1 MSLTYK
7 FNYEVF
13 RYRSIFLLRW
23 YCLDLVSA
31 LDDLDKVIKDYAP
44 EVYDLWQNRE
54 DSSEEQGIRT
64 GRLHENHILGI
75 ILKHSMEGEPEVTT
89 TDIEQEYKT
98 FFVKIARSTVSTYL
112 NQLEKE
118 GVLYKK
124 RDGRTVN
131 YLFRTPPTKDI
142 PPFWIV
148 RNFCLIPPY
157 FSRAAV
163 LAQIYLNPS
172 EKLEKYETQRKF
184 LLGLSILTI
193 LKNRHKNCY
202 LCQFSNKTFYN
213 DTTSLFESYI
223 KERIDVLPE
232 ELRNFILF
240 ELGEIPLFGGMEI
253 HPNERK
259 PLDDKILDFVE
270 RYHSDIE
277 FQISVSKHRQKVH
290 LKRMEKGK
298 EEK

>member
-1 MSLTYK
+1 M
-7 FNYEVF
+7 
-13 RYRSIFLLRW
+13 
-23 YCLDLVSA
+23 DLISA

-44 EVYDLWQNRE
+44 EVYKLWKNRE

-75 ILKHSMEGEPEVTT
+75 ILKHYMEGDPEVTT

-118 GVLYKK
+118 GVLFKK

-131 YLFRTPPTKDI
+131 YLFRIPPTDAI
-142 PPFWIV
+142 PAFWIV

-163 LAQIYLNPS
+163 LAQIYLTPP
-172 EKLEKYETQRKF
+172 EDLEKYEMQRKF
-184 LLGLSILTI
+184 LLGLSILTL
-193 LKNRHKNCY
+193 LKNRHKNCC

-240 ELGEIPLFGGMEI
+240 ELGEIPLFGGIEI
-253 HPNERK
+253 KPDERK
-259 PLDDKILDFVE
+259 PLNNQIMDFVE

-290 LKRMEKGK
+290 LKRMEKD
-298 EEK
+298 EDEK